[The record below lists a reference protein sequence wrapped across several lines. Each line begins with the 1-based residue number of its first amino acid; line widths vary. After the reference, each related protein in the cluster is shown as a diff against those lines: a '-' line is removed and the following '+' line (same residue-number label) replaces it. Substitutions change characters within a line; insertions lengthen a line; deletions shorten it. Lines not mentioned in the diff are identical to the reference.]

1 MSEQKIR
8 ARVPNH
14 IRSIDPYRPG
24 QPVEE
29 VERELKIHAIKLASN
44 ENPLG
49 PSPLAVEAAR
59 NFLDSLHRY
68 PDGSGYYLRQKLSAR
83 LGVEM
88 DKIVLGQ
95 GSCELIDLFAR
106 ILLDAGDEALTC
118 AGSFPLYY
126 SAVRAT
132 GADLVAVPLREYT
145 FDLDALAAA
154 VSPRTRLIFLANPNN
169 PTGTCF
175 SADAFDAFLS
185 RVPEN
190 VVVVLDE
197 AYYEYVALKNY
208 SRSLDL
214 VRAGKNLVVLR
225 TFSKAYGLAGMRIG
239 YGIGPEDLLAQ
250 LNKVRA
256 PFNTTSIGQV
266 AALAALDDARHLAR
280 SVEMNRAGL
289 TQLGQGLALLG
300 VTFVPSVANFVFVEL
315 GSGGE
320 ARADELLRLG
330 VIVRP
335 LAWMGFPQAIR
346 ITVGSREENEKF
358 LQALAQLLGAS
369 PGCAPAPISGAPPQR
384 MR

>member
-8 ARVPNH
+8 ARVPDY
-14 IRSIDPYRPG
+14 IRGIDPYRPG
-24 QPVEE
+24 KPVEE
-29 VERELKIHAIKLASN
+29 VEREFAIHAIKLASN

-49 PSPLAVEAAR
+49 PSPLAVAAAQ
-59 NFLDSLHRY
+59 NFLPSLHRY
-68 PDGSGYYLRQKLSAR
+68 PDGGGHYLRQKLSAR

-88 DKIVLGQ
+88 DKIVIGQ

-106 ILLDAGDEALTC
+106 VLLDAGDEAITC

-132 GADLVAVPLREYT
+132 GADLVAVPLRDYT

-175 SADAFDAFLS
+175 TADAFNAFLA

-197 AYYEYVALKNY
+197 AYYEYVTLQNY

-256 PFNTTSIGQV
+256 PFNTTSLGQV
-266 AALAALDDARHLAR
+266 AALAALDDAHHVAR

-289 TQLGQGLALLG
+289 EQLAGGLTRLG
-300 VTFVPSVANFVFVEL
+300 VKFVPSVANFVFVEL
-315 GSGGE
+315 GLDAQ
-320 ARADELLRLG
+320 ARASALLQLG

-335 LAWMGFPQAIR
+335 LAWMGFPNAVR
-346 ITVGSREENEKF
+346 VTVGSREENEKF
-358 LQALAQLLGAS
+358 LQALAQLQGAT
-369 PGCAPAPISGAPPQR
+369 PGCAPAPAGGAPPQR

>member
-1 MSEQKIR
+1 MSDQKIR
-8 ARVPNH
+8 ARVPGH

-29 VERELKIHAIKLASN
+29 VEREFKIHAIKLASN

-59 NFLDSLHRY
+59 NFLASLHRY
-68 PDGSGYYLRQKLSAR
+68 PDGGGYYLRQKLSAR
-83 LGVEM
+83 LGVAMEM
-88 DKIVLGQ
+88 IVLGQ
-95 GSCELIDLFAR
+95 GSCELIDLVAR
-106 ILLDAGDEALTC
+106 VLLDSGDEALSC

-132 GADLVAVPLREYT
+132 GAQLVAVPLREYT

-175 SADAFDAFLS
+175 TADAFDAFLA

-197 AYYEYVALKNY
+197 AYFEYVTLKNY

-225 TFSKAYGLAGMRIG
+225 TFSKAYGLAGMRVG

-256 PFNTTSIGQV
+256 PFNTTSLGQV
-266 AALAALDDARHLAR
+266 AALAALDDAPHVAR
-280 SVEMNRAGL
+280 SVETNRAGL
-289 TQLGQGLALLG
+289 EQLAAGLTRLG
-300 VTFVPSVANFVFVEL
+300 VKFVPSVANFVFVEL
-315 GSGGE
+315 GSDAQ
-320 ARADELLRLG
+320 ARAAALLQLG

-335 LAWMGFPQAIR
+335 LTWMGFPDAIR
-346 ITVGSREENEKF
+346 VTVGSREENEKF
-358 LQALAQLLGAS
+358 LQALAQLQANIAGLF
-369 PGCAPAPISGAPPQR
+369 PAPAGGAPPQR
-384 MR
+384 TR